1 MPIFSLSMSH
11 IKTPVLALALAMHLL
26 FSSSHTQA
34 ATSLPAN
41 VEKLSTVEGIS
52 EYRLPNG
59 LKVLLMPDNSKS
71 TTTVNMTYLAG
82 SRNEGAGQTGYA
94 HLLEHMLCKGSKNYP
109 EISRQLTEKGMRS
122 NAFTFPDYTQYFATF
137 EANESE
143 LNWVLSME
151 ADRMLNARILKSEL
165 DTEMTVVRNELE
177 LRENN
182 AYDTLMRR
190 VQAVAFD
197 WHGYGHSVIGEK
209 SDIENVNIEQLQ
221 QLYRRYYRPDNAVLM
236 VAGKFDASI
245 ALQTI
250 TRQFGTIP
258 TPKSALQK
266 IPTIEPAQQGERQ
279 VILRKKGNS
288 NPVIIAYHSPS
299 LLHPDYTALQFAG
312 TMLTSGRELRSQ
324 TGDLL
329 PVNEGLG
336 FHTEGITDN
345 GLILFGYSIL
355 AGSPDENSP
364 KAVTKAI
371 ETFGNHAWTEQDLD
385 LFKSKYVNI
394 FSYIMNNP
402 HALSMRISRYIAAGD
417 WRLMFLEKDRVTNMK
432 TEQLQQ
438 AAQRY
443 FVRENRTT
451 GILLTEQKNVDSS
464 MPAVPQVSDIMKD
477 FSHVDEYATVAEF
490 DTSPENIQQSTR
502 RIKIG
507 NIETALLVK
516 PTRGQEVVVELVLHW
531 GDEKSLAN
539 KRWID
544 RLTRQVL
551 LNGTSRYGKETLD
564 AEREKARMRGGVTK
578 FITDKSHL
586 KQALKLMMLNLKEPS
601 LAQATAA
608 IMNERYSWQKAGN
621 TPERMAKDALAR
633 HFNSYPMGDIRALET
648 SQQVISELN
657 AIKATDLI
665 DFHKQFYGASN
676 GHLAIVGD
684 FDIEEVKTV
693 LEEEFKDWESKAAYQ
708 PAPFKFVDHGPLR
721 KFLDTPGKE
730 NGYFLGQLD
739 LPVGVNDAD
748 FIALNVASYLLG
760 GHSIESRLGR
770 RVRLKEGWSYGVTS
784 SLSPYSTDA
793 VSSWEITASAASSNI
808 DKLQQAV
815 LEEMRLVVA
824 NGFTR
829 DELQAAKSAL
839 SRLKLQA
846 RHNDDYL
853 TTEWNAL
860 MHKGVDYSWQIRQ
873 DLALQNLSLEQL
885 NQAVKKY
892 LQPERWSM
900 VTTGDA
906 SKIAKKQ

>member
-1 MPIFSLSMSH
+1 MLH
-11 IKTPVLALALAMHLL
+11 IKTPVVAIALAVHLL
-26 FSSSHTQA
+26 FSRSHAQA

-109 EISRQLTEKGMRS
+109 EISRQLIEKGMRS

-209 SDIENVNIEQLQ
+209 SDIENVSIEQLQ
-221 QLYRRYYRPDNAVLM
+221 QLYRQYYRPDNAVLM

-250 TRQFGTIP
+250 SRQFGTIP
-258 TPKSALQK
+258 TPKSALPK

-288 NPVIIAYHSPS
+288 NPVILAYHSPS
-299 LLHPDYTALQFAG
+299 LLHPDYTALQFAA
-312 TMLTSGRELRSQ
+312 TMLTSGRELRSR

-417 WRLMFLEKDRVTNMK
+417 WRLMFLEKDRVANMK

-477 FSHVDEYATVAEF
+477 FSHVDEYAAVAEF
-490 DTSPENIQQSTR
+490 NTSPENIQQSTR

-586 KQALKLMMLNLKEPS
+586 KQALKLMVLNLKEPS

-608 IMNERYSWQKAGN
+608 IMNERYSWQKAAN
-621 TPERMAKDALAR
+621 TPERMAKDELAR

-760 GHSIESRLGR
+760 GHSVESRLGR

-784 SLSPYSTDA
+784 SLSPYSSDA

-815 LEEMRLVVA
+815 LEEMQLVVA

-839 SRLKLQA
+839 SRLKLQS

-860 MHKGVDYSWQIRQ
+860 MHKGVDYSWQVRQ

-892 LQPERWSM
+892 LQPERWSI